1 MLQSSNSIVSNTGGT
16 ESAMRS
22 QLMDAIICQRL
33 APGQKVTETG
43 LAEMLST
50 SRTVARSLMEQL
62 IVQGFLVSVS
72 ARMTRVS
79 PLTIVSIKENFL
91 LRRMIMPE
99 LIAMSISDVD
109 LEALDSLN
117 QKISSIEVNR
127 DDDRVLELLRLNRE
141 FNLMLIEGSKYS
153 LPKAWARLLEDMAMR
168 IYWIYVKQHGKL
180 PFVSHHESH
189 FKAMQ
194 EDNPTRVA
202 SIVRKTLEQ
211 NEERILNAV
220 FAGEHFY
227 THDIV
232 VEANE

>member
-168 IYWIYVKQHGKL
+168 IYWIYVK
-180 PFVSHHESH
+180 
-189 FKAMQ
+189 
-194 EDNPTRVA
+194 
-202 SIVRKTLEQ
+202 
-211 NEERILNAV
+211 
-220 FAGEHFY
+220 
-227 THDIV
+227 
-232 VEANE
+232 